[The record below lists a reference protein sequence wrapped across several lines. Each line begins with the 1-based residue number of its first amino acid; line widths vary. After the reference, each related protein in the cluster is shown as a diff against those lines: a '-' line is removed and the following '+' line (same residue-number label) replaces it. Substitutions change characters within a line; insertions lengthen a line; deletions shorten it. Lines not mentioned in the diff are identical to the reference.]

1 MKGEAMGA
9 PKTKGQAA
17 TTGPEAQEDR
27 WTPSACTICYGG
39 CSIQAHRV
47 DGTVVKIEGNPAS
60 PIGSGHIC
68 AKGLSGIMIL
78 YDPNRLNVPLIRTN
92 PQKGIGVDPGW
103 KPISWE
109 EALELFAEKVRA
121 ARAKDPRTICLTS
134 FDVTSGVLSH
144 TWMAAAGSPNHTTAA
159 AGYF

>member
-1 MKGEAMGA
+1 MGA
-9 PKTKGQAA
+9 PNGKAQAVR
-17 TTGPEAQEDR
+17 EDR
-27 WTPSACTICYGG
+27 WIPSACTICYGG
-39 CSIQAHRV
+39 CSILAHRV

-78 YDPNRLNVPLIRTN
+78 YDPNRLNVPLRRTN

-109 EALELFAEKVRA
+109 EAYDTCEARLKEIKAKYGAESAIFVQGTGRDIGGWRKTFV
-121 ARAKDPRTICLTS
+121 P
-134 FDVTSGVLSH
+134 
-144 TWMAAAGSPNHTTAA
+144 
-159 AGYF
+159 